1 MRLKIMKSF
10 KFLFLF
16 ALLFGVFACSE
27 DDGGTTNYYSAAPS
41 PDIAFDRG
49 VDNGVIII
57 SNQGNRTIG
66 LIDSYTGQDLGT
78 IDLKPYISTS
88 STATAQSHFLAVTRD
103 ARQIWIGE
111 ESGPTGNVIIYDLK
125 GSVGGKNPVFKD
137 NLTNRKVDVDLTDAN
152 DPDKLLKR
160 FSGVGSS
167 INFYLSHNGR
177 YAFNSN
183 GRTGLTHAAGPVG
196 INVYDVV
203 KQVHLGVIPNGDSFP
218 NPADPNTLINSGN
231 PHVIDSTQDDSIL
244 WVTDAAGGNII
255 AFDISHLDHIARVD
269 DLNVTKQ
276 RVLDESY
283 GVEQIVKFPIR
294 QPGVI
299 PNAVPSLHALALH
312 PSGNFVLVGA
322 AGGTLQSDRSSEEDY
337 EGDYIIDVRD
347 IKNPKFFAK
356 VPGNP
361 HNYEL
366 SPDLKYLLST
376 ESAGVD
382 CEEAHHVP
390 DDTSSYLT
398 RVDISTLLS
407 GSPDPNKIFADKRIA
422 TKEVFNGTNTTVS
435 HVLYSPDGERV
446 YVTYYNDQL
455 VVLDANGLFPLFYY
469 DLGTGAAAHALYI
482 PGYGR

>member
-27 DDGGTTNYYSAAPS
+27 DDGGTTNYYSAAPAS
-41 PDIAFDRG
+41 DVAFDRG

-66 LIDSYTGQDLGT
+66 LIDSYTGQNLGT
-78 IDLKPYISTS
+78 IDLKTNIST
-88 STATAQSHFLAVTRD
+88 TAIASGTGRQSHFLAVTRD
-103 ARQIWIGE
+103 AGQIWLGE
-111 ESGPTGNVIIYDLK
+111 GTGETGNVIVYDLK
-125 GSVGGKNPVFKD
+125 GGANPVLKEKAGSR
-137 NLTNRKVDVDLTDAN
+137 NAEVDTTDAAESS
-152 DPDKLLKR
+152 KLLRR
-160 FSGVGSS
+160 FEGVGSS
-167 INFYLSHNGR
+167 ISFYLSHNGK
-177 YAFNSN
+177 YAFQTN
-183 GRTGLTHAAGPVG
+183 GRTGSTNANGPVG

-203 KQVHLGVIPNGDSFP
+203 NRIHLGVIPNGESFAD
-218 NPADPNTLINSGN
+218 PADSSKTINSGN

-244 WVTDAAGGNII
+244 WTTDAAGGNIV
-255 AFDISHLDHIARVD
+255 AFDISHLDHIERVD
-269 DLNVTKQ
+269 DLNVTKY
-276 RVLDESY
+276 RVLDGNY
-283 GVEQIVKFPIR
+283 GITRIVKFP
-294 QPGVI
+294 VI
-299 PNAVPSLHALALH
+299 DPDALPNAVTSLHAFALH

-322 AGGTLQSDRSSEEDY
+322 AGGNLNDSRTPENDY
-337 EGDYIIDVRD
+337 KGDYIIDVRN
-347 IKNPKFFAK
+347 IENPKFFAK

-376 ESAGVD
+376 ESGGVD

-398 RVDISTLLS
+398 RIDISTLLS
-407 GSPDPNKIFADKRIA
+407 STPDPNKIFADKRIA
-422 TKEVFNGTNTTVS
+422 TKEVFSGTTTTVS

-455 VVLDANGLFPLFYY
+455 VVFDANGLFPLFYY
-469 DLGTGAAAHALYI
+469 DLGSGASAHALYI